1 MSDLPLATADKPS
14 SDNDMTNMDTSVFYV
29 LINQNNQLLAR
40 SGEWLGTKQ
49 EKLLYRS
56 KFKDEAIN
64 LKVDHAVKQPDMRL
78 RLIEVTMNEGK
89 LIFEPDHDLV
99 DFVAPP
105 AVDTE
110 TLNAEPSKTID
121 NTNDSVEAEPRY
133 RR

>member
-14 SDNDMTNMDTSVFYV
+14 SDNDVTNVDSSVFYV
-29 LINQNNQLLAR
+29 LVNQNNQLLAR

-89 LIFEPDHDLV
+89 LVFEPDHDLV
-99 DFVAPP
+99 EFVAPP
-105 AVDTE
+105 VIDAQTVDTE
-110 TLNAEPSKTID
+110 PNKTTDD
-121 NTNDSVEAEPRY
+121 NTDESLEAEPKS
-133 RR
+133 